1 MSHRPVIVLT
11 APSGSGKTTI
21 ARRVMEVLPQI
32 TFSVSA
38 TTRAPRDGETDGVD
52 YHFLSEEEFTARID
66 AGELIEYEEVYPG
79 RYYGTPRSEIEGRP
93 ADPPV
98 LLDIDVKGAA
108 NVEKMMGD
116 TALTLFIRPPSL
128 EELERRLRNR
138 NTESEEALLER
149 LERARLELGY
159 AEQCDYVV
167 VNDKLE
173 VAVAEAL
180 DLIRAFL
187 QERRSSAD

>member
-38 TTRAPRDGETDGVD
+38 TTRAPREGEVDGRD
-52 YHFLSEEEFTARID
+52 YHFLSENEFRGKID

-79 RYYGTPRSEIEGRP
+79 RYYGTPRTAIEGTP

-128 EELERRLRNR
+128 EELERRLRGR
-138 NTESEEALLER
+138 GTEDEDTLRER

-159 AEQCDYVV
+159 EDQCDHVI

-173 VAVAEAL
+173 DAVAETL
-180 DLIRAFL
+180 CLIRDFL
-187 QERRSSAD
+187 QTPTSAD